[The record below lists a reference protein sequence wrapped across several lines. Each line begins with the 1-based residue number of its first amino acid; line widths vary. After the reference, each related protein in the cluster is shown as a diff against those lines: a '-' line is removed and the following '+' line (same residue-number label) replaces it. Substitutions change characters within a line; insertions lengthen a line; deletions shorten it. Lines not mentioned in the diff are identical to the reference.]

1 MRAFRDLSI
10 RQKLTVMSVFAS
22 GAALL
27 LACAAFLAYELFS
40 YRAGMI
46 NALSIRANVI
56 GINSASAMLFNDE
69 AAAVETLA
77 ALKADPRTIAAGL
90 YTRDNRLFATY
101 VRNDLK
107 EQVALPLHLADQ
119 TDGYRFEDDGLILF
133 RKIVFKGETIGT
145 VYIHSDLQEMNARI
159 WQYLGITLIVLL
171 ASCSVALV
179 VSSRLQRRI
188 TQPLFHLVET
198 ANTVSRE
205 KDYSVRAVTDSK
217 DEMGILVSA
226 FNEMLT
232 NIQGREEKFRLV
244 VEAAPTGMV
253 MVNRE
258 GTILLV
264 NAQIEKL
271 FGYGRAELVGQP
283 IEVLVPVRFRGQHP
297 GHRTGFFAAPSP
309 RAMGA
314 GRDLYGLRKDGSEF
328 PVEIGLNPI
337 ETTEGTVVMAS
348 IIDITER
355 KRAEEALKS
364 LAGSLE
370 QQVHARTAQFEAANQ
385 ELKKEITERKRVQDE
400 RNRFFTISQDLLC
413 TTGFDGYFKDLSP
426 AWEKTLGYT
435 NAELLA
441 KPYIEFIHPDDRQA
455 TLAEVEK
462 VSGGSKVKAFENRYR
477 CKDGSYRWLSWSATP
492 VLEQQL
498 VYAAARDVTDRRCVD
513 DEIKLHRD
521 QLEASNKELE
531 AFSYSVSHDLRA
543 PLRHIDGFSDL
554 LQEHVAS
561 TLDEKGRRYLKTI
574 SESARQMGTLIDD
587 LLAFSRVGRV
597 ELRLTTIDL
606 NQVVK
611 SVQDG
616 LAHDIQGRRIA
627 WTIGMLPT
635 VHGDPSMMRQV
646 LVNLIANAVKYSRAR
661 EEARIEIGSA
671 TGNSN
676 EKEIVIFVRDNGAG
690 FDMQYVNKLF
700 GVFQRLHSASEFEGT
715 GIGLANVQ
723 RIIHRHGGR
732 VWAEGA
738 VDVGATFYFSLPAR
752 KEASHDG

>member
-1 MRAFRDLSI
+1 MRAFRNLSI

-22 GAALL
+22 GTALL

-46 NALSIRANVI
+46 NALSIRANII
-56 GINSASAMLFNDE
+56 GVNSASAIMFNDE

-90 YTRDNRLFATY
+90 YTRDNRIFATY
-101 VRNDLK
+101 VRDDQK
-107 EQVALPLHLADQ
+107 EQVALPLHLGDQ
-119 TDGYRFEDDGLILF
+119 TDRHRFEDDGLILF
-133 RKIVFKGETIGT
+133 RKIVFKGEPIGM
-145 VYIHSDLQEMNARI
+145 VYIHSDMTEMNARI
-159 WQYLGITLIVLL
+159 WQYLAIIFVVLL
-171 ASCSVALV
+171 ASSSVALFI
-179 VSSRLQRRI
+179 SSRLQRSV

-198 ANTVSRE
+198 AQTVSRE
-205 KDYSVRAVTDSK
+205 KDYTVRAVTDSK
-217 DEMGILVSA
+217 DEMGVLVNA

-232 NIQGREEKFRLV
+232 QIQQQDVALQRSRDELEQRVIERTREL
-244 VEAAPTGMV
+244 EA
-253 MVNRE
+253 VN
-258 GTILLV
+258 
-264 NAQIEKL
+264 Q
-271 FGYGRAELVGQP
+271 EL
-283 IEVLVPVRFRGQHP
+283 EN
-297 GHRTGFFAAPSP
+297 
-309 RAMGA
+309 
-314 GRDLYGLRKDGSEF
+314 
-328 PVEIGLNPI
+328 EI
-337 ETTEGTVVMAS
+337 S
-348 IIDITER
+348 ER
-355 KRAEEALKS
+355 KRAEE
-364 LAGSLE
+364 
-370 QQVHARTAQFEAANQ
+370 
-385 ELKKEITERKRVQDE
+385 E
-400 RNRFFTISQDLLC
+400 RNRFFTLSQDMLC
-413 TTGFDGYFKDLSP
+413 TVGFDGYFKELNP
-426 AWEKTLGYT
+426 AWETTLGYT
-435 NAELLA
+435 KGELLA
-441 KPYIEFIHPDDRQA
+441 KPYIEFIHPDDRAA
-455 TLAEVEK
+455 TLAQAEK
-462 VSGGSKVKAFENRYR
+462 VSGGNKVIAFENRYR
-477 CKDGSYRWLSWSATP
+477 CKDGSYRVFQWSAVP
-492 VLEQQL
+492 LIDEAL
-498 VYAAARDVTDRRCVD
+498 VYAAARDITERKRA
-513 DEIKLHRD
+513 EEELRQHKE
-521 QLEASNKELE
+521 QLEIANKELE

-597 ELRLTTIDL
+597 ELRLTTVDL

-611 SVQDG
+611 SVQDD

-635 VHGDPSMMRQV
+635 VHGDPSMLRQV
-646 LVNLIANAVKYSRAR
+646 LVNLMANAVKYTRAR

-715 GIGLANVQ
+715 GIGLANVH

-738 VDVGATFYFSLPAR
+738 VDVGATFYFSLTAR
-752 KEASHDG
+752 KEASYDG

>member
-1 MRAFRDLSI
+1 MRAFRNLSI

-22 GAALL
+22 GTALL

-46 NALSIRANVI
+46 NALSIRANII
-56 GINSASAMLFNDE
+56 GVNSASAIMFNDE

-90 YTRDNRLFATY
+90 YTRDNRIFATY
-101 VRNDLK
+101 VRDDQK
-107 EQVALPLHLADQ
+107 EQVALPLHLGDQ
-119 TDGYRFEDDGLILF
+119 TDRHRFEDDGLILF
-133 RKIVFKGETIGT
+133 RKIVFKGEPIGM
-145 VYIHSDLQEMNARI
+145 VYIHSDMMEMNARI
-159 WQYLGITLIVLL
+159 WQYLAIIFVVLL
-171 ASCSVALV
+171 ASSSVALFI
-179 VSSRLQRRI
+179 SSRLQRSV

-198 ANTVSRE
+198 AQTVSRE
-205 KDYSVRAVTDSK
+205 KDYTVRAVTDSK
-217 DEMGILVSA
+217 DEMGVLVNA

-232 NIQGREEKFRLV
+232 QIQQQDVALQRSRDELEQRVIERTREL
-244 VEAAPTGMV
+244 EA
-253 MVNRE
+253 VN
-258 GTILLV
+258 
-264 NAQIEKL
+264 Q
-271 FGYGRAELVGQP
+271 EL
-283 IEVLVPVRFRGQHP
+283 EN
-297 GHRTGFFAAPSP
+297 
-309 RAMGA
+309 
-314 GRDLYGLRKDGSEF
+314 
-328 PVEIGLNPI
+328 EI
-337 ETTEGTVVMAS
+337 S
-348 IIDITER
+348 ER
-355 KRAEEALKS
+355 KRAEE
-364 LAGSLE
+364 
-370 QQVHARTAQFEAANQ
+370 
-385 ELKKEITERKRVQDE
+385 E
-400 RNRFFTISQDLLC
+400 RNRFFTLSQDMLC
-413 TTGFDGYFKDLSP
+413 TVGFDGYFKELNP
-426 AWEKTLGYT
+426 AWETTLGYT
-435 NAELLA
+435 KGELLA
-441 KPYIEFIHPDDRQA
+441 KPYIEFIHPDDRAA
-455 TLAEVEK
+455 TLAQAEK
-462 VSGGSKVKAFENRYR
+462 VSGGNKVIAFENRYR
-477 CKDGSYRWLSWSATP
+477 CKDGSYRVFQWSAVP
-492 VLEQQL
+492 LIDEAL
-498 VYAAARDVTDRRCVD
+498 VYAAARDITERKRA
-513 DEIKLHRD
+513 EEELRQHKE
-521 QLEASNKELE
+521 QLEIANKELE

-597 ELRLTTIDL
+597 ELRLTTVDL

-611 SVQDG
+611 SVQDD

-635 VHGDPSMMRQV
+635 VHGDPSMLRQV
-646 LVNLIANAVKYSRAR
+646 LVNLMANAVKYTRAR

-715 GIGLANVQ
+715 GIGLANVH

-738 VDVGATFYFSLPAR
+738 VDVGATFYFSLTAR
-752 KEASHDG
+752 KEASYDG

>member
-1 MRAFRDLSI
+1 MRAFRNLSI

-22 GAALL
+22 GTALL

-46 NALSIRANVI
+46 NALSIRANII
-56 GINSASAMLFNDE
+56 GVNSASAIMFNDE

-90 YTRDNRLFATY
+90 YTRDNRIFATY
-101 VRNDLK
+101 VRDDQK
-107 EQVALPLHLADQ
+107 EQVALPLHLGDQ
-119 TDGYRFEDDGLILF
+119 TDRHRFEDDGLILF
-133 RKIVFKGETIGT
+133 RKIVFKGEPIGM
-145 VYIHSDLQEMNARI
+145 VYIHSDMTEMNARI
-159 WQYLGITLIVLL
+159 WQYLAIIFVVLL
-171 ASCSVALV
+171 ASSSVALFI
-179 VSSRLQRRI
+179 SSRLQRSV

-198 ANTVSRE
+198 AQTVSRE
-205 KDYSVRAVTDSK
+205 KDYTVRAVTDSK
-217 DEMGILVSA
+217 DEMGVLVNA

-232 NIQGREEKFRLV
+232 QIQQQDVALQRSRDELEQRVIERTREL
-244 VEAAPTGMV
+244 EA
-253 MVNRE
+253 VN
-258 GTILLV
+258 
-264 NAQIEKL
+264 Q
-271 FGYGRAELVGQP
+271 EL
-283 IEVLVPVRFRGQHP
+283 EN
-297 GHRTGFFAAPSP
+297 
-309 RAMGA
+309 
-314 GRDLYGLRKDGSEF
+314 
-328 PVEIGLNPI
+328 EI
-337 ETTEGTVVMAS
+337 S
-348 IIDITER
+348 ER
-355 KRAEEALKS
+355 KRAEE
-364 LAGSLE
+364 
-370 QQVHARTAQFEAANQ
+370 
-385 ELKKEITERKRVQDE
+385 E
-400 RNRFFTISQDLLC
+400 RNRFFTLSQDMLC
-413 TTGFDGYFKDLSP
+413 TVGFDGYFKELNP
-426 AWEKTLGYT
+426 AWETTLGYT
-435 NAELLA
+435 KGELLA
-441 KPYIEFIHPDDRQA
+441 KPYIEFIHPDDRAA
-455 TLAEVEK
+455 TLAQAEK
-462 VSGGSKVKAFENRYR
+462 VSGGNKVIAFENRYR
-477 CKDGSYRWLSWSATP
+477 CKDGSYRVFQWSAVP
-492 VLEQQL
+492 LIDEAL
-498 VYAAARDVTDRRCVD
+498 VYAAARDITERKRA
-513 DEIKLHRD
+513 EEELRQHKE
-521 QLEASNKELE
+521 QLEIANKELE

-597 ELRLTTIDL
+597 ELRLTTVDL

-611 SVQDG
+611 SVQDD

-752 KEASHDG
+752 KEASYDG